1 MTPYVVYNVT
11 TIEELDVIVFTS
23 IMPVLDIKK

>member
-1 MTPYVVYNVT
+1 MKLYLFHKAT

-23 IMPVLDIKK
+23 IMPVLDITE